1 MSDVPRCDE
10 TGEDVDDCYCLTALD
25 YDERDAADEQQQI
38 ELDERG
44 ATDV

>member
-1 MSDVPRCDE
+1 MSDISTCAE
-10 TGEDVDDCYCLTALD
+10 TGEDVDDCHCVD

-44 ATDV
+44 ATNA